1 MEHGTEQRSRKM
13 REISEAAAVAR
24 SILHKK
30 VRQFRAS
37 AIQSSHATPANKI
50 RHTLAIK
57 GQHNAAEYNEPHV
70 AYKNTS
76 FVEDIKQ
83 SQSGIHLELM
93 RSSAKS
99 TLPVV
104 E

>member
-1 MEHGTEQRSRKM
+1 MEHGAEQRLRKTQ
-13 REISEAAAVAR
+13 EISEAAAVAR

-30 VRQFRAS
+30 VRQLRAS
-37 AIQSSHATPANKI
+37 AIQSSQATPANKI
-50 RHTLAIK
+50 RPTLAIN
-57 GQHNAAEYNEPHV
+57 GQHETAEYNEPPV
-70 AYKNTS
+70 AYKSTS

>member
-1 MEHGTEQRSRKM
+1 MEHGTEQRFKKM

-24 SILHKK
+24 STLHKK
-30 VRQFRAS
+30 VRQLRAS
-37 AIQSSHATPANKI
+37 AIQSSRKTPASKI
-50 RHTLAIK
+50 QHTLAINS
-57 GQHNAAEYNEPHV
+57 QHDTAEYNEPPV
-70 AYKNTS
+70 AYKSTS

>member
-1 MEHGTEQRSRKM
+1 MEHGTEQRFKKM

-24 SILHKK
+24 SALHKK
-30 VRQFRAS
+30 VRQLRAS
-37 AIQSSHATPANKI
+37 AIQSSRETPASKI
-50 RHTLAIK
+50 QHTLAINS
-57 GQHNAAEYNEPHV
+57 QHDTAEYNEPPV
-70 AYKNTS
+70 AYKSTS